1 MDFYIDMSY
10 YFLAYFGWIIY
21 HGVEASKFN
30 VMCGIDW
37 IPGRVQRYFNE
48 EKLVRSSVFV
58 VSQAVLMRRY
68 QFFDFLVP

>member
-48 EKLVRSSVFV
+48 EKLVR
-58 VSQAVLMRRY
+58 
-68 QFFDFLVP
+68 